1 LALSVIPFSIILFDL
16 PSISKYPDSYIVSK
30 SIVTKTQG
38 YCIFVS
44 LLICFAL
51 SALVFNYLHSK
62 DAADQLHSLPPKR
75 IALYISNTL
84 ASFLLLLLPIILNT
98 VILLIL
104 KLNLADKFE
113 IQLKEIF
120 FWGLNITAVSSLF
133 FSIAT
138 CCAIITGTPFVQIFL
153 SFVVLMLPSFLYYTF
168 ISNLKNW
175 LYGYYPSPSSAVV
188 ERINPL
194 LRMFTPV
201 PPSSP
206 LKPME
211 YTGFFSIAFFLIVLG
226 SILYN
231 FRKIESAGQ
240 SIVFEFFKHIFRY
253 GAALCG
259 ALLVGLYFPY
269 IEQGKS
275 YSLAISGYLIVS
287 FVCFLIAEMILNK
300 KINVFNKSLLRY
312 GYFVI
317 FLFFVIGII
326 KLDLFGFEK
335 YVPQEREIKSVVFK
349 DYFFIGNYS
358 EDISTF
364 ENPEIVKMVV
374 NLHRQIIKQKQEITK
389 EKDSNS
395 PYKTTLYIS
404 YNLKNGKKIQRI
416 YDVDIQK
423 LSHYLKPL
431 YENRTFK
438 YNLYGIFKI
447 FPTNVKSVSLSKY
460 GNYSSTSDT
469 SSKPT
474 IKSSDI
480 PELLEVLKEEIYNRK
495 FEDIINNTKD
505 PWGDIVIDL
514 KTPIY
519 HGKTPFSYIPILFE
533 KNFTKLEKWLT
544 KKGYIRFARIMPD
557 EISYAII
564 GKSNNPDKLKNTL
577 MGNINLEK
585 IKGGK
590 KIIDKVLIDKYLRM
604 CENPYHFGSYMTS
617 KKEIYY
623 IIFFGKSPRILHV
636 GILKDL

>member
-1 LALSVIPFSIILFDL
+1 MP
-16 PSISKYPDSYIVSK
+16 
-30 SIVTKTQG
+30 
-38 YCIFVS
+38 
-44 LLICFAL
+44 
-51 SALVFNYLHSK
+51 
-62 DAADQLHSLPPKR
+62 
-75 IALYISNTL
+75 
-84 ASFLLLLLPIILNT
+84 
-98 VILLIL
+98 
-104 KLNLADKFE
+104 
-113 IQLKEIF
+113 
-120 FWGLNITAVSSLF
+120 
-133 FSIAT
+133 
-138 CCAIITGTPFVQIFL
+138 
-153 SFVVLMLPSFLYYTF
+153 
-168 ISNLKNW
+168 
-175 LYGYYPSPSSAVV
+175 
-188 ERINPL
+188 
-194 LRMFTPV
+194 
-201 PPSSP
+201 
-206 LKPME
+206 
-211 YTGFFSIAFFLIVLG
+211 FFLIVLG

-438 YNLYGIFKI
+438 YNLYGIF
-447 FPTNVKSVSLSKY
+447 
-460 GNYSSTSDT
+460 
-469 SSKPT
+469 
-474 IKSSDI
+474 
-480 PELLEVLKEEIYNRK
+480 
-495 FEDIINNTKD
+495 
-505 PWGDIVIDL
+505 
-514 KTPIY
+514 
-519 HGKTPFSYIPILFE
+519 
-533 KNFTKLEKWLT
+533 
-544 KKGYIRFARIMPD
+544 
-557 EISYAII
+557 
-564 GKSNNPDKLKNTL
+564 
-577 MGNINLEK
+577 
-585 IKGGK
+585 
-590 KIIDKVLIDKYLRM
+590 
-604 CENPYHFGSYMTS
+604 
-617 KKEIYY
+617 
-623 IIFFGKSPRILHV
+623 
-636 GILKDL
+636 